1 MLSRKKDTDFEPNA
15 NILVRNLPKE
25 YSQDQLNELFKEF
38 GEIYSCK
45 LDINSDGS
53 SKMQGYVQFKL
64 PESAQNAITK
74 FNGFKIG
81 DKQIQVSI
89 HAKRESTT
97 DFTDKQSNLFVKNI
111 PSTYT
116 D

>member
-1 MLSRKKDTDFEPNA
+1 MRILLGLAARGCKHIRNIDGRQIVISRKKDTDFDGNA

-64 PESAQNAITK
+64 PDSAQSAITK
-74 FNGFKIG
+74 FNGFKVG
-81 DKQIQVSI
+81 EK
-89 HAKRESTT
+89 
-97 DFTDKQSNLFVKNI
+97 
-111 PSTYT
+111 
-116 D
+116 